1 MAYTDATAIA
11 GYLGVTLT
19 SPQQTQAG
27 VLAAAATAW
36 IDRYTG
42 RSWQASSPITDE
54 LHELVGDTVYLN
66 ARPVTAVT
74 SVKTRERFADAST
87 TTLDA
92 SQWEL
97 LDATNGVLLIL
108 GWAGVG
114 RLALVTYTHTATSAA
129 VPDDVELA
137 ATMIAAAWLGQALRP
152 NTQGV
157 EQVSVGQNDIS
168 VKFAASRGDVP
179 REALSLLA
187 GYRRVVVA

>member
-1 MAYTDATAIA
+1 MPYTDAAAIA

-19 SPQQTQAG
+19 GAQETQAG
-27 VLAAAATAW
+27 VLANAATAW

-42 RSWQASSPITDE
+42 RSWQAASPVTDE

-66 ARPVTAVT
+66 ARPVATVT
-74 SVKTRERFADAST
+74 SVKTRERFADAGT

-97 LDATNGVLLIL
+97 LDAANGVLLLL

-114 RLALVTYTHTATSAA
+114 RLALVTYTHTAPASL
-129 VPDDVELA
+129 PDDVELA

-157 EQVSVGQNDIS
+157 ESVSVAQNDIS
-168 VKFAASRGDVP
+168 VKFAASRGSVP
-179 REALSLLA
+179 AEALAILN